1 MRAMILAAGR
11 GERMR
16 PLTDT
21 VPKPLLIVQ
30 GKPLLVHHLIALEKA
45 GVTQVVINHAWLGE
59 KIEALIGDG
68 AAYGLKVSYS
78 SEPAGGLE
86 TAGGIFQALPLLGS
100 APFIVV
106 NGDIWCDYPFAT
118 LPLQIQG
125 LAHLVMVDN
134 PTQHPKGDFSIN
146 NGLLSIASD
155 NALTYSGIA
164 LFHPEFFKKSQPGR
178 YPLAPLLR
186 QQIAK
191 GRVSGEY
198 YPGVWCDVG
207 TPERLNELNL

>member
-21 VPKPLLIVQ
+21 TPKPLLMVQ
-30 GKPLLVHHLIALEKA
+30 GKPLLIHHLIALEKA
-45 GVTQVVINHAWLGE
+45 GVTQVVINHAWFGE
-59 KIEALIGDG
+59 KIEALVGDG
-68 AAYGLKVSYS
+68 AAYGLQVSYS
-78 SEPAGGLE
+78 PEPAGGLE
-86 TAGGIFQALPLLGS
+86 TAGGIFQALPLLGN

-106 NGDIWCDYPFAT
+106 NGDVWCDYPFAA
-118 LPLQIQG
+118 LPSQIQG
-125 LAHLVMVDN
+125 VAHLVMVDN
-134 PTQHPKGDFSIN
+134 PAQHPEGDFSLN
-146 NGLLSIASD
+146 NGLLSNASD

-164 LFHPEFFKKSQPGR
+164 VFHPDFFAKCQPGR

-186 QQIAK
+186 QQIVK

-207 TPERLNELNL
+207 TPERLDELNG

>member
-21 VPKPLLIVQ
+21 TPKPLLMVQ

-45 GVTQVVINHAWLGE
+45 GVSQVVINHAWLGE
-59 KIEALIGDG
+59 KIEALVGDG
-68 AAYGLKVSYS
+68 TAYGLRVSYS
-78 SEPAGGLE
+78 PEPAGGLE
-86 TAGGIFQALPLLGS
+86 TAGGIFQALPLLGD

-106 NGDIWCDYPFAT
+106 NGDVWCDYPFAA
-118 LPLQIQG
+118 LPAQIQG
-125 LAHLVMVDN
+125 VAHLVMVDN
-134 PTQHPKGDFSIN
+134 PAQHPDGDFSLN
-146 NGLLSIASD
+146 NGLLSSASD

-164 LFHPEFFKKSQPGR
+164 LFHPDFFAKCQPGR

-186 QQIAK
+186 QQMVK

-198 YPGVWCDVG
+198 YSGAWCDVG
-207 TPERLNELNL
+207 TPKRLEELN